1 MLANALQMLPH
12 VVVSLVLVREHAL
25 ILDPNIV
32 IKLHTLVLL
41 PLRCLLLVHYFDFLC
56 LCPSMHAISMGSIT
70 MDAILVHSILDL
82 SIQS

>member
-1 MLANALQMLPH
+1 MLAYALQMLPH

-41 PLRCLLLVHYFDFLC
+41 PLRCLLLVHYFDLLS
-56 LCPSMHAISMGSIT
+56 LCPFMHSIT
-70 MDAILVHSILDL
+70 LDAILVHSILDL
-82 SIQS
+82 GIQS